1 MSMNI
6 TEGIHTFTGKC
17 PDCGRTQTFPLELGV
32 QRTTSSLSGATKLR
46 IEVSTKAAEHSCNG
60 EDQAEMDFAEDDE

>member
-1 MSMNI
+1 MSMTI

-32 QRTTSSLSGATKLR
+32 QRTTT
-46 IEVSTKAAEHSCNG
+46 AADLLTAVDHLMNG
-60 EDQAEMDFAEDDE
+60 TPTE